1 MTPSRATHRARRP
14 RDRSSGRLMWLAA
27 LTFAVSFSSGMTGPV
42 FPLHAQALG
51 ATYQQIGIVSAAG
64 SLIHAGFASRA
75 GRLADRLGHDLMFLL
90 SSLAIVFST
99 TAYFF
104 SRTLFLAGLGK
115 ALDSL
120 FIASYWP
127 AVESASHS
135 SGSAAGHSLGV
146 VYTVYP
152 VATFAAS
159 AVTGWLAGRSG
170 YRASFAAAL
179 LGAAAAVVGVSIGLS
194 RSRKL
199 DAGRDH
205 GAARAGRRL
214 RAHGEQPERSAH
226 LLPGSRLRFAAALTA
241 CFTYC
246 VLVGEA
252 FTFVPLLAEAR
263 GLRVEL
269 VGLLVG
275 LFWLGRTATSLPAG
289 MLADRAGA
297 DVVLVPAFVVGCMG
311 SAAVAWSATPPVM
324 FVGVAMMGLC
334 AGAVAP
340 VAMVLG
346 AQCVDPESHGW
357 ALGLCETFCGIGFI
371 STGLVGGV
379 LAGRHGLAVPFAV
392 GAAVCVTVAIGLA
405 LASRR
410 GPSS

>member
-1 MTPSRATHRARRP
+1 MTPGRATHRARRP
-14 RDRSSGRLMWLAA
+14 QDRSSGRLMWLAV
-27 LTFAVSFSSGMTGPV
+27 LTFVVSFSSGMTGPV

-51 ATYQQIGIVSAAG
+51 ATYEQIGMVSAAG

-75 GRLADRLGHDLMFLL
+75 GRLADRLGHDLMFFL
-90 SSLAIVFST
+90 SSLAIVLST

-127 AVESASHS
+127 ALESASHS

-159 AVTGWLAGRSG
+159 AATGWLAGRLG

-179 LGAAAAVVGVSIGLS
+179 VGGVAAVAGVSTGLS
-194 RSRKL
+194 RHQEL
-199 DAGRDH
+199 DAGD
-205 GAARAGRRL
+205 GDGARAGRRL
-214 RAHGEQPERSAH
+214 RLRGERPERSAR

-241 CFTYC
+241 CFAYC
-246 VLVGEA
+246 VLVGEV

-275 LFWLGRTATSLPAG
+275 VFWLGRTATSLPAG
-289 MLADRAGA
+289 MLTDRAGA
-297 DVVLVPAFVVGCMG
+297 DVVLVPAFVVGCIG
-311 SAAVAWSATPPVM
+311 SAVVARPSTPLVM
-324 FVGVAMMGLC
+324 FIGVAMMGLC

-379 LAGRHGLAVPFAV
+379 LAGRYGLAVPFAAA
-392 GAAVCVTVAIGLA
+392 AAVCISVALGLA

>member
-1 MTPSRATHRARRP
+1 MIP
-14 RDRSSGRLMWLAA
+14 DRRLMWLAL

-51 ATYQQIGIVSAAG
+51 ATYQQIGMVSAVG

-75 GRLADRLGHDLMFLL
+75 GRLADQLGHDLMFLL
-90 SSLAIVFST
+90 SSLAIVLST

-104 SRTLFLAGLGK
+104 SRTLVLAGLGK

-127 AVESASHS
+127 ALESASHS

-159 AVTGWLAGRSG
+159 AATGWLAGRLG

-179 LGAAAAVVGVSIGLS
+179 VGGALAVAGVSIGLS
-194 RSRKL
+194 RR
-199 DAGRDH
+199 RDWPV
-205 GAARAGRRL
+205 RADRRL
-214 RAHGEQPERSAH
+214 RLRGERSQQGTR
-226 LLPGSRLRFAAALTA
+226 LLPSSELRFAAALIA

-275 LFWLGRTATSLPAG
+275 VFWLGRTATSLPAG
-289 MLADRAGA
+289 MLADRVGV
-297 DVVLVPAFVVGCMG
+297 DVVLVPAFIVGGIG
-311 SAAVAWSATPPVM
+311 SAVAAWPATPYLM

-346 AQCVDPESHGW
+346 AQCADPGSQGW

-371 STGLVGGV
+371 ASGLVGGV
-379 LAGRHGLAVPFAV
+379 LAGRYGLGVPFAV
-392 GAAVCVTVAIGLA
+392 GAGVCIAVALGLA
-405 LASRR
+405 LASRCGR
-410 GPSS
+410 SG

>member
-1 MTPSRATHRARRP
+1 MVP
-14 RDRSSGRLMWLAA
+14 DRSLAWLAI
-27 LTFAVSFSSGMTGPV
+27 LTFVVSFSSGMTGPV

-51 ATYQQIGIVSAAG
+51 ATYEQIGMVSAAG

-75 GRLADRLGHDLMFLL
+75 GRLADQLGHDLMFLL
-90 SSLAIVFST
+90 SSLTIVLST

-104 SRTLFLAGLGK
+104 SRTLLMAGLGK

-127 AVESASHS
+127 ALESASHS

-152 VATFAAS
+152 MATFAAS
-159 AVTGWLAGRSG
+159 AATGWLAGRLG

-179 LGAAAAVVGVSIGLS
+179 VGGVAAVVGVSIGLS
-194 RSRKL
+194 RRRRL
-199 DAGRDH
+199 DAGYGDATVRV
-205 GAARAGRRL
+205 GRRL
-214 RAHGEQPERSAH
+214 RARGERSKGNAR
-226 LLPGSRLRFAAALTA
+226 LLPGSGLRFAAALTA

-275 LFWLGRTATSLPAG
+275 VFWLGRTATSLPAG
-289 MLADRAGA
+289 MLADRVGV
-297 DVVLVPAFVVGCMG
+297 DVVLIPAFIVGGIG
-311 SAAVAWSATPPVM
+311 SAVVAWHAAPVVM
-324 FVGVAMMGLC
+324 FVGVTMMGLC

-346 AQCVDPESHGW
+346 AQCVDPGSHGW

-379 LAGRHGLAVPFAV
+379 LAGRCGLAVPFAA
-392 GAAVCVTVAIGLA
+392 GAAVCTAVALGLA

-410 GPSS
+410 GRRS

>member
-1 MTPSRATHRARRP
+1 
-14 RDRSSGRLMWLAA
+14 MWLAI
-27 LTFAVSFSSGMTGPV
+27 LTFVVSFSSGMTGPV

-51 ATYQQIGIVSAAG
+51 ATYEQIGMVSAAG

-75 GRLADRLGHDLMFLL
+75 GRLADKLGHDLMFFL
-90 SSLAIVFST
+90 SSLAIVLST

-104 SRTLFLAGLGK
+104 SRTLFLATLGK

-127 AVESASHS
+127 ALESASHS
-135 SGSAAGHSLGV
+135 SGNAAGHSLGV

-159 AVTGWLAGRSG
+159 AATGWLAGRLG

-179 LGAAAAVVGVSIGLS
+179 IGGVAAVVGVSIGLS
-194 RSRKL
+194 RRRKL
-199 DAGRDH
+199 DAGH
-205 GAARAGRRL
+205 GDVAARVGRRL
-214 RAHGEQPERSAH
+214 RFHGERPERSAR
-226 LLPGSRLRFAAALTA
+226 LLPGSRPRFAAALIA

-246 VLVGEA
+246 VLVGET

-275 LFWLGRTATSLPAG
+275 VFWLGRTATSLPAG
-289 MLADRAGA
+289 VLADRAGA
-297 DVVLVPAFVVGCMG
+297 DVVLVPAFVVGCIG
-311 SAAVAWSATPPVM
+311 SAVVAWPSTPLVL

-346 AQCVDPESHGW
+346 AQCVDPGSHGW

-379 LAGRHGLAVPFAV
+379 LAGRYGLAVPFAA
-392 GAAVCVTVAIGLA
+392 GAVVCITVALGLA

>member
-1 MTPSRATHRARRP
+1 
-14 RDRSSGRLMWLAA
+14 MWLAV
-27 LTFAVSFSSGMTGPV
+27 LTFVVSFSSGMTGPV

-51 ATYQQIGIVSAAG
+51 ATYQQIGLVSAAG

-75 GRLADRLGHDLMFLL
+75 GRLADSLGHDLMFFL
-90 SSLAIVFST
+90 SSLAIVLST

-115 ALDSL
+115 AMDSL

-127 AVESASHS
+127 ALESASHS
-135 SGSAAGHSLGV
+135 SGGAAGHSLGV

-159 AVTGWLAGRSG
+159 AATGWLAGRLG

-179 LGAAAAVVGVSIGLS
+179 VGGVAAVAGVSIVLG
-194 RSRKL
+194 RHGKL
-199 DAGRDH
+199 DAGD
-205 GAARAGRRL
+205 GDSAAWAGRRPRL
-214 RAHGEQPERSAH
+214 RGERPERRAR

-246 VLVGEA
+246 VLVGEVL
-252 FTFVPLLAEAR
+252 TFVPLLAEAR

-275 LFWLGRTATSLPAG
+275 VFWLGRTATSLPAG

-297 DVVLVPAFVVGCMG
+297 HVVLVPAFVVGCIG
-311 SAAVAWSATPPVM
+311 SAAAAWPSTPLVM
-324 FVGVAMMGLC
+324 FVGVTMMGLC

-346 AQCVDPESHGW
+346 AQCVDAESHGW

-371 STGLVGGV
+371 STGLLGGV
-379 LAGRHGLAVPFAV
+379 LAGRYGVAVPFAA
-392 GAAVCVTVAIGLA
+392 GAAVCITVALGLA
-405 LASRR
+405 AASRR